1 MILHDTRLDTPI
13 SPTSPPVW
21 VSVAVWS
28 GNIIET
34 IPTIP
39 IQEPLHIYI
48 STKDSGDHEKV
59 NIS

>member
-1 MILHDTRLDTPI
+1 MILHDTRLEKPI
-13 SPTSPPVW
+13 SLITPPVW

-34 IPTIP
+34 IP
-39 IQEPLHIYI
+39 IQEPLHIFI